1 MNALHVDV
9 WKWIALACFAW
20 YAAVTAWV
28 AVRGFVDIRRMLAR
42 LAAEQRADRSLL
54 GSQLSPRDPRGDGR
68 RSDGDL

>member
-1 MNALHVDV
+1 MSAFRADV

-20 YAAVTAWV
+20 YALVTAWV

-42 LAAEQRADRSLL
+42 LAAGQRADR
-54 GSQLSPRDPRGDGR
+54 GTEEIPPRTSRGEDR